1 MSGKERPGYYP
12 RSTTVDDLG
21 VVPKKPESPITL
33 VVRRGA
39 LRRFDKLQKETANLP
54 VVVQWDRRA
63 DDRQEPGESGEASPT
78 AVDRRKQ
85 PSFTWELADFL
96 VVPGEI
102 AAEETPDAD
111 VTVAEAPESSA
122 KDETPAHKAGRWR

>member
-1 MSGKERPGYYP
+1 MSGKEGPSYYP
-12 RSTTVDDLG
+12 RSTTVDDLS

-54 VVVQWDRRA
+54 VVVTWDRRS
-63 DDRQEPGESGEASPT
+63 DDRQEPGQNDEASSV

-96 VVPGEI
+96 VVPGDV
-102 AAEETPDAD
+102 AAEETPDGEVPTAEVPAAGSAD
-111 VTVAEAPESSA
+111 DALERKT
-122 KDETPAHKAGRWR
+122 GRGR